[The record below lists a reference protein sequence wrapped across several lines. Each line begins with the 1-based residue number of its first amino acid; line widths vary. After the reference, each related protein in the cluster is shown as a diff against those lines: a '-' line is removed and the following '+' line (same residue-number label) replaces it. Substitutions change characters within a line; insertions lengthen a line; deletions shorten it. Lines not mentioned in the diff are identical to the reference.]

1 MFLPL
6 PDELIERYLG
16 QGEQKIHSDH
26 PSFRAFLI
34 TNGLLVLV
42 LLAATAV
49 FVIFAFNGSTLG
61 GVFLGLVAIGVAAA
75 LFFRRLSEAYTS
87 YVITTVRIIRLSG
100 VLSRR
105 VKSIP
110 WVRVTDLSMEQ
121 KFIGRIL
128 GYATVHIESA
138 NEESGL
144 KNLKG
149 ISDPVRFH
157 SYLVDMVVA
166 KHGAID
172 KDIETRPGS
181 GGLRQRLRS
190 ARERVR
196 ERSLSEADWSPGA
209 APDAEAEQTVVERGT
224 RPLSSTH
231 PYYADRRQVIVHPPL
246 PRSSREQPPP
256 EQEPDEE
263 EGDDLGPRAEEVDE
277 FVAGFRRAGG
287 GVPFPPREDLGD
299 LSDIDLS
306 EPDPDE
312 TGTGRGDSR

>member
-16 QGEQKIHSDH
+16 QGEEKIHSDH

-34 TNGLLVLV
+34 TNGLLVLA

-49 FVIFAFNGSTLG
+49 FVLFAFNGSTLG
-61 GVFLGLVAIGVAAA
+61 GIVIGLIALGVAAA
-75 LFFRRLSEAYTS
+75 LFFRRLREAYTS

-100 VLSRR
+100 VLSRS

-121 KFIGRIL
+121 RLIGRLL

-144 KNLKG
+144 RNLKG
-149 ISDPVRFH
+149 VSDPLRFH

-166 KHGAID
+166 KHGPISGE
-172 KDIETRPGS
+172 IETHPES

-190 ARERVR
+190 ARERAR
-196 ERSLSEADWSPGA
+196 ERSLIEVDWALDA
-209 APDAEAEQTVVERGT
+209 ARDVEAEQTVVERGT
-224 RPLSSTH
+224 RPLSSTD
-231 PYYADRRQVIVHPPL
+231 PYYADRRQVIVHPPP

-256 EQEPDEE
+256 EPEPDDESA
-263 EGDDLGPRAEEVDE
+263 DLGPRAEEVDE
-277 FVAGFRRAGG
+277 FVTGFRRAGG
-287 GVPFPPREDLGD
+287 GVPFRQTPEDLGD

-306 EPDPDE
+306 APDPDE
-312 TGTGRGDSR
+312 TGTGRGDDR